1 MDNCNTITPED
12 KLFQQRLSSI
22 ADAPKKLYYIGKLPD
37 PKMPSITIVGTRK
50 PTRYGQEVTHRFAY
64 ELARQGVVII
74 SGLALGID
82 AIAHKAALE
91 AGGTTIAV
99 MAGGLDHIH
108 PYRHQALAKSII
120 DNGGTLVTEYPPGTP
135 SLRHHFI
142 ARNRIAAALGEGVL
156 ITEATNKSGT
166 LHTANFALEMG
177 RTVMAVPGAI
187 TNPMTS
193 GTNGLIKTGAT
204 PVTNTEDIL
213 FALGYQQP
221 AKQMQLSIIAES
233 AEEHLILEL
242 LKSGVQDGEELLI
255 KSRLQPAV
263 FNQTLSLMEINTK
276 IRALGANKWMIA

>member
-1 MDNCNTITPED
+1 MDNCNTIVPED

-22 ADAPKKLYYIGKLPD
+22 ADVPKKLYYIGKIPD
-37 PKMPSITIVGTRK
+37 PEMPAITIVGTRK
-50 PTRYGQEVTHRFAY
+50 PTRYGQEVTYRFAF
-64 ELARQGVVII
+64 ELAQKGVLII
-74 SGLALGID
+74 SGLALGTD
-82 AIAHKAALE
+82 AIAHKATLE
-91 AGGTTIAV
+91 AGGTTVAV

-120 DNGGTLVTEYPPGTP
+120 DGGGALITEYPAGTP

-156 ITEATNKSGT
+156 ITEATSKSGT

-204 PVTNTEDIL
+204 PVTNTDDIL
-213 FALGYQQP
+213 FALGYQRP
-221 AKQMQLSIIAES
+221 AQQTRLIIAES
-233 AEEHLILEL
+233 TEESAILEL

-263 FNQTLSLMEINTK
+263 FNQTLTLMEINAK
-276 IRALGANKWMIA
+276 VRALGANKWMLA